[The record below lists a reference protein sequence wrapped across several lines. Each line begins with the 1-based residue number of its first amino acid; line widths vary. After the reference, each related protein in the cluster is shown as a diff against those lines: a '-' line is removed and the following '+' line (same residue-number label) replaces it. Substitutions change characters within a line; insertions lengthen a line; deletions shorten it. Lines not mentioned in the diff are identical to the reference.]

1 MNANDSVMCGYISTE
16 HIDFILTVKLC
27 YFIQI
32 YTEYE
37 KDEKIVLEKFEIKIF
52 IYRYILKRWWWKIY
66 FVLSLIS
73 IENLKTISYKFDKT
87 LVPSIISDKC
97 GSNDKKNLWRAKKVR
112 Y

>member
-1 MNANDSVMCGYISTE
+1 MNANDSMMCGYISTE

-73 IENLKTISYKFDKT
+73 IENLKTLKGHIF
-87 LVPSIISDKC
+87 LI
-97 GSNDKKNLWRAKKVR
+97 KN
-112 Y
+112 

>member
-1 MNANDSVMCGYISTE
+1 MNANDSMMCGYISTE
-16 HIDFILTVKLC
+16 HIDFILTEKLC

-87 LVPSIISDKC
+87 VPSIISDKC
-97 GSNDKKNLWRAKKVR
+97 GSNDKKNL
-112 Y
+112 